1 MCSSPHGTV
10 SVERRPAAG
19 VRAMHSWHACRE
31 GARGPRAAPLLPSR
45 HSLRGATSGR
55 RSQSNASHPS
65 LFCLFLKISSGGVE
79 TSRPRSRPAVD
90 SASST
95 AGPAPCLQVCSDVIW
110 HIFLRAAL
118 LRGGWGL
125 ETRHL
130 QGRWPMVWARSPA
143 SLVHIHPSV
152 PGATPGVN
160 VF

>member
-10 SVERRPAAG
+10 SVERRPASG
-19 VRAMHSWHACRE
+19 VRAMHPWHACRE

-45 HSLRGATSGR
+45 HSLRGVTSGR

-110 HIFLRAAL
+110 HILLWAAL

-125 ETRHL
+125 GLAIFRGGGPWCG
-130 QGRWPMVWARSPA
+130 QGPLRVWSTSTQAFQGLPLR
-143 SLVHIHPSV
+143 
-152 PGATPGVN
+152 
-160 VF
+160 